1 MCFVKTLEFVRFLF
15 VGKKKIQVLPKIE
28 YVNMQKIIAVI
39 GAGLM
44 GAGIAQVFASKGLI
58 AKVYDPVEASLD
70 TLHERIRNNLNLVQ
84 ESDQCL
90 EKIFACR
97 KLSDAVADADFIFE
111 AAPEILAVKQSIFAE
126 LLPLVK
132 DDAIMAS
139 NTSVIPISDI
149 GEGLDHGGRLVGTH
163 WWNPPFL
170 IPLVEVVQ
178 SEKTSPMVVEKTIE
192 LLEFAG
198 KKPVHVKKDVP
209 GFVGN
214 RLQHALWRE
223 AIALINDGVCDAETV
238 DVVVKNSFGMR
249 LPVLGPIENS
259 DLVGLDLTL
268 DIHNVILQGINRDT
282 QPSPLLKR
290 KVESGEL
297 GMKSGK
303 GFKDWTCDQATELR
317 TSLIDYLVMV
327 NRQTK
332 N

>member
-1 MCFVKTLEFVRFLF
+1 MP
-15 VGKKKIQVLPKIE
+15 VLPNIE
-28 YVNMQKIIAVI
+28 RVNMQKKIAVI

-58 AKVYDPVEASLD
+58 CKVYDPVEASLD
-70 TLHERIRNNLNLVQ
+70 TLHARIRNNLNLLQ
-84 ESDQCL
+84 APEHCL
-90 EKIFACR
+90 DKVIVCR
-97 KLSDAVADADFIFE
+97 KLSDAVIDADFIFE

-126 LLPLVK
+126 VLPLAK
-132 DDAIMAS
+132 NDAVLAS

-163 WWNPPFL
+163 WWNPPYL

-178 SEKTSPMVVEKTIE
+178 SEKTSPEVVDKTIE
-192 LLEFAG
+192 LLAFAG
-198 KKPVHVKKDVP
+198 KKPVHVKKDVA

-268 DIHNVILQGINRDT
+268 DIHNVILQSINRDT
-282 QPSPLLKR
+282 QPSALLKS
-290 KVESGEL
+290 KVEKGEL
-297 GMKSGK
+297 GMKTGK
-303 GFKDWTCDQATELR
+303 GFKDWSTEQANELR
-317 TSLIDYLVMV
+317 SSLVDYLVMV
-327 NRQTK
+327 NH
-332 N
+332 NAGH